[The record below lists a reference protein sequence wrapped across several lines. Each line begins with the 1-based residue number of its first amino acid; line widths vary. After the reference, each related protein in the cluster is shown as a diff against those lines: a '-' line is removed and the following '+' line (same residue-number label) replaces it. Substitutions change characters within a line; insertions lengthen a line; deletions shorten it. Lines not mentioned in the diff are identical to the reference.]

1 MVLKAYEQVFPFS
14 FDTFLL
20 VGGGAGCCAGLL
32 VCALTLSRICIN
44 IDSFSTFFF
53 PP

>member
-20 VGGGAGCCAGLL
+20 VGGGRVAVLGY
-32 VCALTLSRICIN
+32 
-44 IDSFSTFFF
+44 
-53 PP
+53 

>member
-20 VGGGAGCCAGLL
+20 VGGGGLL
-32 VCALTLSRICIN
+32 CWVISLCLNLIQ
-44 IDSFSTFFF
+44 DLHKY
-53 PP
+53 